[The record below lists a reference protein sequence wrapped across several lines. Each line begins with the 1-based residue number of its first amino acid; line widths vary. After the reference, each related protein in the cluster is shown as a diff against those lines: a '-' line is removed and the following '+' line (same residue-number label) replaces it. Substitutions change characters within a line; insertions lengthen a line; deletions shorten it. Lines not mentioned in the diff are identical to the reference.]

1 MKITALEEYGLR
13 CMMVLGLNWPEKA
26 LTMPEIS
33 TREGLSVSYVGK
45 LLMILKQAGL
55 VKAVRGR
62 NGGYT
67 LTGPPQNLKLDTI
80 LAALGEPIY
89 SQNYCL
95 KYSGDNEVC
104 VHTPDCN
111 VRHMWWSFGQF
122 INDVLEKLTLA
133 DLMNGK
139 YEAVIDSL
147 KVKSD
152 SDKTFEKQ
160 QSLNV

>member
-13 CMMVLGLNWPEKA
+13 CMMVLGKNWPEKA

-33 TREGLSVSYVGK
+33 TREGLSTSYVGK

-62 NGGYT
+62 NGGYA
-67 LTGPPQNLKLDTI
+67 LAGPPQTLKLDTI

-104 VHTPDCN
+104 VHLPDCN
-111 VRHMWWSFGQF
+111 VRHMWWSFGHF
-122 INDVLEKLTLA
+122 INIVLEKLTLA
-133 DLMNGK
+133 DLISGD
-139 YEAVIDSL
+139 YEVVIESL
-147 KVKSD
+147 KVKSG
-152 SDKTFEKQ
+152 SGKAFDKHR
-160 QSLNV
+160 SLKV